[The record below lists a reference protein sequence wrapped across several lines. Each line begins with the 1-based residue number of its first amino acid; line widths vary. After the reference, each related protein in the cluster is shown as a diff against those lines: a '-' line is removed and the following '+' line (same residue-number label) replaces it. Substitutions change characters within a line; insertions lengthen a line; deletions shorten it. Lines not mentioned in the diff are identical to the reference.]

1 MFAEIV
7 NEFDV
12 TGFISTF
19 LFWFAIIAIVAIVFG
34 ALAML
39 ARAYI
44 FMSILGGGAPGL
56 RASPM
61 NRNVPCPN
69 CGRYTPPDSMFCKNC
84 GAKLR

>member
-1 MFAEIV
+1 VFEEIV

-44 FMSILGGGAPGL
+44 FMQILGGGAPGN
-56 RASPM
+56 RISPM
-61 NRNVPCPN
+61 NRNIPCQF
-69 CGRYTPPDSMFCKNC
+69 CGHYTPPDSTFCKNC